1 MSKKNKDIFEEAGID
16 INEDTDFETLLSDF
30 LKAFSERLEQEN
42 VKADELTKRINEN
55 IKQEGN
61 HEPEH

>member
-42 VKADELTKRINEN
+42 VNADELTKGINEN

>member
-42 VKADELTKRINEN
+42 VTADELTKRINEN
-55 IKQEGN
+55 IKQECN

>member
-1 MSKKNKDIFEEAGID
+1 MSKKNKDIFEEANID

-30 LKAFSERLEQEN
+30 LKAFSERLELEN
-42 VKADELTKRINEN
+42 VKADELTRRINEN
-55 IKQEGN
+55 INQEGN